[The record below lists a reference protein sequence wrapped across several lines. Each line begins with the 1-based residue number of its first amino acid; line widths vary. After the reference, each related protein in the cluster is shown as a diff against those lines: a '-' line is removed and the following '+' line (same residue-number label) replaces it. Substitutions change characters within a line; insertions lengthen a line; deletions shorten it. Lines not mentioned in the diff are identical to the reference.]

1 MLRQLAVSL
10 CAVLLAVPAVA
21 QHSEAIDVRVM
32 EIEAVVVDRDGRLV
46 EGLSADDF
54 EVFVGGKKRQ
64 PSNFYAVKQNR
75 IVSDAGDA
83 ASQQPATAIPT
94 SLVIFI
100 DDNRLGQGAKTRAM
114 KALDRYIRANVGDL
128 TTAMIVTYRSHLSV
142 RVRPTEKPG
151 YLLAEL
157 DRIAREPAT
166 AHIFDSDSS
175 REVLINKIDRIL
187 MAGTGCDSDPCR
199 GKEMDLSPDWV
210 WHEVERVVERETKN
224 VDHTLKALREA
235 VKLASGFSGRKVL
248 LYVSEGLPLMPGS
261 DLLDYWQR
269 MADKSPLFSDFSRN
283 MNYGSKQ
290 ILRWDRTSQ
299 FQALANEAQKANVS
313 FFSFDAGGLR
323 GFEGTDVTNATR
335 GGSFSTFLAS
345 ASRDGGAQLI
355 AEQTGGRFIRN
366 ENDIDN
372 VLLAMS
378 EQFSTYYSLGVTADP
393 KARSMDVQVKVKNR
407 PGLRVISA
415 RRRTALTR
423 GEELA
428 RNVRSRLYSQQ
439 AENPLGATLT
449 VGSPVPVGGRCVA
462 TVRIDVP
469 RPVVE
474 KLGIH
479 FVLLN
484 ERNDESDIRSAVL
497 PVTTAPLTH
506 SFTLGL
512 QPQKHVFSLAIDA
525 GGETSYL
532 QQEIDG
538 TGCAVVNV
546 RAEQ

>member
-1 MLRQLAVSL
+1 MIRRLLLSL
-10 CAVLLAVPAVA
+10 LIAVPVFA
-21 QHSEAIDVRVM
+21 QHAESIDVRVM

-46 EGLSADDF
+46 EGLRAGDF
-54 EVFVGGKKRQ
+54 EVTVGGKKR
-64 PSNFYAVKQNR
+64 PLSNFYAVRQNR
-75 IVSDAGDA
+75 IVSDPGEST
-83 ASQQPATAIPT
+83 SQQPATAIPT
-94 SLVIFI
+94 SLIIFI

-114 KALDRYIRANVGDL
+114 KALDKYIRANVGEL
-128 TTAMIVTYRSHLSV
+128 TTAMIVTYRSQLSV

-157 DRIAREPAT
+157 AKIAKEPAS

-175 REVLINKIDRIL
+175 REVLIDKIDRIL
-187 MAGTGCDSDPCR
+187 MAGTGCNSDPCS

-261 DLLDYWQR
+261 DLLEYWQR
-269 MADKSPLFSDFSRN
+269 MADKSPLFSNFSRN

-290 ILRWDRTSQ
+290 ILRWDRTAQ

-323 GFEGTDVTNATR
+323 GFEGTDVTNPTR
-335 GGSFSTFLAS
+335 GGTFNTFLAT
-345 ASRDGGAQLI
+345 ASRDGGAQLV

-366 ENDIDN
+366 GNDIDK

-378 EQFSTYYSLGVTADP
+378 EQFSTYYSLGVAADP
-393 KARSMDVQVKVKNR
+393 RARSMDVQVKVKNR

-415 RRRTALTR
+415 RRRTPLTR

-439 AENPLGATLT
+439 SENPLGATLS
-449 VGSPVPVGGRCVA
+449 VGTPVPIGGRCVA
-462 TVRIDVP
+462 TIRIEVP

-474 KLGIH
+474 TVGIH

-484 ERNDESDIRSAVL
+484 EKNDESDIRSASV
-497 PVTTAPLTH
+497 PVTATPLTH
-506 SFTLGL
+506 SFTIGL

-532 QQEIDG
+532 QKEIDG
-538 TGCAVVNV
+538 GGCVAVNV
-546 RAEQ
+546 AF